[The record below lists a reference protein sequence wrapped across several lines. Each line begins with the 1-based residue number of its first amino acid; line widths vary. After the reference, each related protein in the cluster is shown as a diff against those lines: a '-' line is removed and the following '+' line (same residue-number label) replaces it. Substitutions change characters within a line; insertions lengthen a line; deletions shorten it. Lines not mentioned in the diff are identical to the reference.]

1 LKNAA
6 FLPGSSIFV
15 FLFPVNNSIGLGNLA
30 VFGKKLPFVGGGN
43 N

>member
-1 LKNAA
+1 MLLFYREAA
-6 FLPGSSIFV
+6 FLF

>member
-1 LKNAA
+1 MLLFYREAA
-6 FLPGSSIFV
+6 
-15 FLFPVNNSIGLGNLA
+15 FLFPVSNLIGLGNLA